1 MDQKIELTVRTLLW
15 EAEGEKA
22 GLGQDSEEG
31 EKEGLDLQSMETKTL
46 SGFRAEGPQ
55 LLRPCAHR
63 EEVRERNQSRAW
75 ATERDEEDQQGR
87 KPTYFWGSRDQL
99 HTFHGWDT

>member
-1 MDQKIELTVRTLLW
+1 MDQKTELTVRTLLW

-22 GLGQDSEEG
+22 GLGQGSEES
-31 EKEGLDLQSMETKTL
+31 EKEGLDLWSMETKTL
-46 SGFRAEGPQ
+46 SGSRAEGPQ
-55 LLRPCAHR
+55 LLRPCVR
-63 EEVRERNQSRAW
+63 EEVRERNRMRAW

-87 KPTYFWGSRDQL
+87 KPTYFLGSRDQL